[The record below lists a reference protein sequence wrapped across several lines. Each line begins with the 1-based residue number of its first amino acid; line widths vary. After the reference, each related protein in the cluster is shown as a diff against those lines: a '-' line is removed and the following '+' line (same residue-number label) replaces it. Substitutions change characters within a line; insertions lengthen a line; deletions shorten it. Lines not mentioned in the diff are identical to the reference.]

1 MAELALRQV
10 ELEEVVVEAA
20 LAAQDQPA
28 LVGHLG
34 MVVQVVVEPLRQ
46 SAGHQ

>member
-10 ELEEVVVEAA
+10 ELEEVVVGAA

-34 MVVQVVVEPLRQ
+34 MGVQAVVEPLRQ
-46 SAGHQ
+46 SADHQ